1 MFRLDGKIAL
11 ITGSGAG
18 LGVGIARA
26 MGGQGARV
34 IVNDMD
40 PTLAAETAE
49 TLNAEGLVASA
60 VAFDVTD
67 GEAVKDGVAQVEAE
81 VGPIDILVNN
91 AGNMGGRRYVP
102 TPFAETLPEFW
113 HPFIAV
119 NLMGVLYCTHAVLGG
134 MARRKFG
141 RVITVS
147 STAGRI
153 GKSINV
159 SVYGAAKAGAAHFM
173 RHLSQEVAADAITAN
188 VISLGFMNTMSG
200 PFAEKILRQVP
211 AGRLGT
217 PEDLGAAAVYLASN
231 EAAWV
236 TGATLVVDGG
246 YTPF

>member
-1 MFRLDGKIAL
+1 MFRLDRKLAL
-11 ITGSGAG
+11 VTGSGAG
-18 LGVGIARA
+18 LGIGIARA
-26 MGGQGARV
+26 LGWQGARV
-34 IVNDMD
+34 VINDRD
-40 PTLAAETAE
+40 PAAAEDTADLL
-49 TLNAEGLVASA
+49 TGEGLPA
-60 VAFDVTD
+60 VAVPFDVTD
-67 GEAVKDGVAQVEAE
+67 GEAVKDGVARIERDI
-81 VGPIDILVNN
+81 GPIDILVNN
-91 AGNMGGRRYVP
+91 AGNMGGQRYIP

-119 NLMGVLYCTHAVLGG
+119 NLMGVLYCTHAVIGG
-134 MARRKFG
+134 MTRRRFG

-173 RHLSQEVAADAITAN
+173 RHLSQEVAADGVTAN

-200 PFAEKILRQVP
+200 PFAEKILPSVP
-211 AGRLGT
+211 AGRFGT
-217 PEDLGAAAVYLASN
+217 PEDLGAAAVYLAST

>member
-1 MFRLDGKIAL
+1 MFRLDGKTAL

-34 IVNDMD
+34 VVNDMN
-40 PTLAAETAE
+40 PALAEDTAAKL
-49 TLNAEGLVASA
+49 TAEGLAATA
-60 VAFDVTD
+60 VPFDVTD
-67 GEAVKDGVAQVEAE
+67 GEAVKAGIARIERDI
-81 VGPIDILVNN
+81 GPIDILVNN

-102 TPFAETLPEFW
+102 TPFAQTLPEFW

-119 NLMGVLYCTHAVLGG
+119 NLMGVLYCTHAVISG
-134 MARRKFG
+134 MSARGHG
-141 RVITVS
+141 RVITIS
-147 STAGRI
+147 STAGRV

-173 RHLSQEVAADAITAN
+173 RHLSQEVAKDGVTAN

-200 PFAEKILRQVP
+200 PFAEKILPSVP
-211 AGRLGT
+211 AGRFGT
-217 PEDLGAAAVYLASN
+217 PEDLGAATVYLASD
-231 EAAWV
+231 EASWV

>member
-11 ITGSGAG
+11 VTGSGAG
-18 LGVGIARA
+18 LGIGILRAVGR
-26 MGGQGARV
+26 QGARV

-40 PTLAAETAE
+40 PALAEETAAIL
-49 TLNAEGLVASA
+49 TAEGLPASA
-60 VAFDVTD
+60 VPFDVTD
-67 GEAVKDGVAQVEAE
+67 GEAVKDGVARTERE

-91 AGNMGGRRYVP
+91 AGNMGGRRYIP

-113 HPFIAV
+113 QPFIAV
-119 NLMGVLYCTHAVLGG
+119 NLMGVLYCTHAVISG
-134 MARRKFG
+134 MSARGWG

-147 STAGRI
+147 STAGRV

-173 RHLSQEVAADAITAN
+173 RHLSQEVAKAGVTAN

-200 PFAEKILRQVP
+200 PFAEKILPTVP
-211 AGRLGT
+211 VGRFGT
-217 PEDLGAAAVYLASN
+217 PEDLGAATVFLASK
-231 EAAWV
+231 EASWI
-236 TGATLVVDGG
+236 TGQTLVVDGG

>member
-34 IVNDMD
+34 VINDMD
-40 PTLAAETAE
+40 PALATETAKAL
-49 TLNAEGLVASA
+49 TAEGFAASA
-60 VAFDVTD
+60 MPFDVTD
-67 GEAVKDGVAQVEAE
+67 GEAVKDGIDRIAAE

-91 AGNMGGRRYVP
+91 AGNMGGQRYVP
-102 TPFAETLPEFW
+102 KPFAQTLPEFW

-119 NLMGVLYCTHAVLGG
+119 NLMGVLYCTHAVIGG
-134 MARRKFG
+134 MSARGFG

-147 STAGRI
+147 STAGRV

-159 SVYGAAKAGAAHFM
+159 AIYGAAKAGAAHFM
-173 RHLSQEVAADAITAN
+173 RHLSQEVAADGVTAN

-200 PFAEKILRQVP
+200 PFAEKILPQVP
-211 AGRLGT
+211 AGRFGT
-217 PEDLGAAAVYLASN
+217 PEDLGAAAVYLAST

>member
-26 MGGQGARV
+26 MGGQGARIV
-34 IVNDMD
+34 VNDMD
-40 PTLAAETAE
+40 PVLAAETAKML
-49 TLNAEGLVASA
+49 TAEGFTVSA
-60 VAFDVTD
+60 MPFDVTD
-67 GEAVKDGVAQVEAE
+67 GEAVNDGIARVEAE
-81 VGPIDILVNN
+81 IGPIDILVNN

-102 TPFAETLPEFW
+102 TPFAQTLPEFW

-119 NLMGVLYCTHAVLGG
+119 NLMGVLYCTHAVIEG

-159 SVYGAAKAGAAHFM
+159 SIYGAAKAGAAHFM
-173 RHLSQEVAADAITAN
+173 RHLSQEVAPDGITAN

-200 PFAEKILRQVP
+200 PFAEKILPQVP
-211 AGRLGT
+211 AGRFGT
-217 PEDLGAAAVYLASN
+217 PEDLGAAAVYLAST

>member
-34 IVNDMD
+34 VVNDMD
-40 PTLAAETAE
+40 PALAAETAAAL
-49 TLNAEGLVASA
+49 TAEGFIASA
-60 VAFDVTD
+60 MPFDVTD
-67 GEAVKDGVAQVEAE
+67 GDAVKNGVARIEAE
-81 VGPIDILVNN
+81 IGPIDILVNN

-134 MARRKFG
+134 MTRRTSG
-141 RVITVS
+141 RIITVS

-173 RHLSQEVAADAITAN
+173 RHLSQEVAKDGITAN

-200 PFAEKILRQVP
+200 SFAEKIRPQIP
-211 AGRLGT
+211 AHRLGT
-217 PEDLGAAAVYLASN
+217 PEDLGAAAVYLASD

>member
-11 ITGSGAG
+11 VTGSGAG
-18 LGVGIARA
+18 LGVGIVRA
-26 MGGQGARV
+26 LGRQGARV
-34 IVNDMD
+34 VVNDMN
-40 PTLAAETAE
+40 PALAGETAA
-49 TLNAEGLVASA
+49 TLSAEGLSASA
-60 VAFDVTD
+60 MPFDVTD
-67 GEAVKDGVAQVEAE
+67 GEAVKAGVARIERDI
-81 VGPIDILVNN
+81 GPIDILVNN
-91 AGNMGGRRYVP
+91 AGNMGGRSYIP
-102 TPFAETLPEFW
+102 TPFAQTLPEFW

-119 NLMGVLYCTHAVLGG
+119 NLMGVLYCTHAVISG
-134 MARRKFG
+134 MSARGHG
-141 RVITVS
+141 RVITIS
-147 STAGRI
+147 STAGRV

-173 RHLSQEVAADAITAN
+173 RHLSQEVAKDGVTAN
-188 VISLGFMNTMSG
+188 VIALGFMNTMSG
-200 PFAEKILRQVP
+200 PFADKILPQVP